1 MTKLVFQLRDVI
13 IAVAGVN
20 RQGAAEIIQKRR
32 TAVIPVPGEKKGLRS
47 GAKPLELI
55 DNFGA
60 GGRNRT
66 DTTRGSGDFESPAS
80 TNFTTPARV
89 RLYGTGARRVKDI
102 WSGPVR

>member
-1 MTKLVFQLRDVI
+1 ML
-13 IAVAGVN
+13 
-20 RQGAAEIIQKRR
+20 
-32 TAVIPVPGEKKGLRS
+32 
-47 GAKPLELI
+47 AKPLELI
-55 DNFGA
+55 DIFGA

-102 WSGPVR
+102 WSGPVRQSRRRRFRSPFGGHADFFW